1 MIRTI
6 RSSSLFKNKFNQL
19 SKDERLLV
27 VEELKL
33 FQEDPFN
40 SSLNTHP
47 LKEKLTGLYSFM
59 VLPDLLVMFRF
70 SKLDR
75 SEVTLLD
82 VGPHEIYK

>member
-1 MIRTI
+1 MIKAI
-6 RSSSLFKNKFNQL
+6 KSSSLFKSKFNQL
-19 SKDERLLV
+19 SKKNRLLV

-33 FQEDPFN
+33 FQEDPSN

-70 SKLDR
+70 NKVDK
-75 SEVTLLD
+75 SEVILLD
-82 VGPHEIYK
+82 IGPHEIYK